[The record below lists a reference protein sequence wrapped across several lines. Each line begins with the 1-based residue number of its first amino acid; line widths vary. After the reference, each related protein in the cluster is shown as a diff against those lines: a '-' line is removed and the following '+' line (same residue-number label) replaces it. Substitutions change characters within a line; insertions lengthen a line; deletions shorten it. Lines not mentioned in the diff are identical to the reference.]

1 MANKTFN
8 KSEIKEILSKAQ
20 KLQSS
25 LEIDNQKDNLTV
37 DELAEIA
44 SEIGI
49 SKSVLNQALQIQETP
64 DLGSTFN
71 WLTGTGV
78 IQTTAFI
85 NRSISKGELE
95 EKLAELNAIIGR
107 KGRLEQVGTAV
118 DWEINE
124 SEFID
129 LQRIT
134 FHPSSNETKITH
146 RVSWN
151 EVRYLGLGLAAF
163 FGSIAFIV
171 LGKSFGLAKST
182 FIMLS
187 PLGALGGYSLCMIG
201 LNNFYRK
208 QKSRMKKISRAIT
221 SAFSKKN
228 PNTITID
235 EELST
240 EHNSENLS
248 IKKVKN

>member
-1 MANKTFN
+1 MADKTFN
-8 KSEIKEILSKAQ
+8 KSDLKEILSKAQ
-20 KLQSS
+20 KIQSS

-37 DELAEIA
+37 DELTEIA

-85 NRSISKGELE
+85 NRSISKEELE
-95 EKLAELNAIIGR
+95 DKLAELNAITGQ

-118 DWEINE
+118 DWELIE

-134 FHPSSNETKITH
+134 FYPSSNETKITH

-151 EVRYLGLGLAAF
+151 EVRYLCLGLAAF
-163 FGSIAFIV
+163 LV
-171 LGKSFGLAKST
+171 
-182 FIMLS
+182 
-187 PLGALGGYSLCMIG
+187 PLHL
-201 LNNFYRK
+201 
-208 QKSRMKKISRAIT
+208 
-221 SAFSKKN
+221 
-228 PNTITID
+228 
-235 EELST
+235 
-240 EHNSENLS
+240 
-248 IKKVKN
+248 

>member
-1 MANKTFN
+1 MADKTFN
-8 KSEIKEILSKAQ
+8 KTEIKQILSKAH
-20 KLQSS
+20 
-25 LEIDNQKDNLTV
+25 EIQNNWENNNQKDDLTF

-49 SKSVLNQALQIQETP
+49 SKSVLKQALQTQETP

-78 IQTTAFI
+78 IQTTSFI
-85 NRSISKGELE
+85 NRSISKKELE
-95 EKLAELNAIIGR
+95 VKLAELNAIIGR
-107 KGRLEQVGTAV
+107 KGRFEQVGTAV

-124 SEFID
+124 SEVTE

-134 FHPSSNETKITH
+134 FQSGLDETKITH

-163 FGSIAFIV
+163 FGAIAFII
-171 LGKSFGLAKST
+171 LGKSFGLPKST
-182 FIMLS
+182 FMMLS

-201 LNNFYRK
+201 LNHYYTK
-208 QKSRMKKISRAIT
+208 QKSRIVNIGKAISNALT
-221 SAFSKKN
+221 KN
-228 PNTITID
+228 SFKPITID
-235 EELST
+235 EELT
-240 EHNSENLS
+240 AEHNSENLS
-248 IKKVKN
+248 SKKINY